1 MHRIIH
7 SLILVIVLSA
17 ALVAG
22 PKFYVNT
29 GISKPFAPESF
40 LRNWRSGYEIGGG
53 VGWMLKDNIEI
64 IPGLHYNNF
73 AMNDASFLDDFIGDD
88 AVYSSVSGGT
98 THIIDIGADIKWLVP
113 AKSISKVTPYVTGG
127 LGYALYNVG
136 EKEIITSAQTFT
148 EEKQTAHKSWVGAGL
163 GFEIL
168 MGGNTYFFL
177 EGRFNLLFADEST
190 VFAPLKF
197 GIIIK

>member
-64 IPGLHYNNF
+64 IP
-73 AMNDASFLDDFIGDD
+73 SFLDDFIGDD

-113 AKSISKVTPYVTGG
+113 AKNVSKVTPYVTGG

-136 EKEIITSAQTFT
+136 EKEIITSAQTFTEEKQTAHT